1 MSTRKF
7 IHKVSALSALFAAT
21 ALALTACSSDSS
33 APSSSASDNST
44 PASTTSSEA
53 TEQAAD
59 LSVVS
64 PGKLTIA
71 LAPADPP
78 SSYIG
83 DDNEPT
89 GYNVEIIKAVA
100 ADLGLEPDWKSADY
114 SVHIPNIANG
124 TWDTSTQ
131 GALVTEER
139 LKQVDFSDPVDF
151 AQAVIVSTKDSP
163 INTFAAAEGLRIG
176 VHTDALQ
183 TAAETNIPG
192 VEIVKFEDGAGM
204 LNALRAGQ
212 IDGYIYGQNNARNQA
227 KEGDDLVLSDPIT
240 TGQVSIPLPKGNKEL
255 ADSVNATLKRLAED
269 GTLAALHKEFYPD
282 VEIPQDL
289 KDSYANFQD

>member
-1 MSTRKF
+1 MTKKILKRTSTF
-7 IHKVSALSALFAAT
+7 ALLVASAS
-21 ALALTACSSDSS
+21 LALGACSSNQDETSDGTSTATDSS
-33 APSSSASDNST
+33 T
-44 PASTTSSEA
+44 VE
-53 TEQAAD
+53 
-59 LSVVS
+59 VVS

-83 DDNEPT
+83 DDDEPT
-89 GYNVEIIKAVA
+89 GYNVEIIKEVA
-100 ADLGLEPDWKSADY
+100 KDLGLETEWKAADY

-139 LKQVDFSDPVDF
+139 LKQVDFSEPVDF
-151 AQAVIVSTKDSP
+151 AQAVVVSTQDDP
-163 INTFAAAEGLRIG
+163 IDTFEAAKGLRIG

-183 TAAETNIPG
+183 AAAQENIADL
-192 VEIVKFEDGAGM
+192 EIVKFEDGAGM

-212 IDGYIYGQNNARNQA
+212 IDGYVYGLNNAQNQA
-227 KEGDDLVLSDPIT
+227 EGGSDLVLSDSIT
-240 TGQVSIPLPKGNKEL
+240 TGQVSIPLPKGNTEL
-255 ADSVNATLKRLAED
+255 ADSVNSTLERLAQD
-269 GTLAALHKEFYPD
+269 GTLAELHKEFYPD

-289 KDSYANFQD
+289 AEAYPDFKE